1 MILGCRQKNEAI
13 YTQMRDMSKNSIPV
27 RIFRFY
33 AEGFRSMTIGK
44 TLWMIILIKLF
55 VMFAILKVFF
65 LPGFLGQFGSPSDR
79 QEYVAGELVDRAA
92 SAEE

>member
-1 MILGCRQKNEAI
+1 
-13 YTQMRDMSKNSIPV
+13 MSKTSIPV
-27 RIFRFY
+27 RILRFY

-55 VMFAILKVFF
+55 VMFAILKAFF
-65 LPGFLGQFGSPSDR
+65 LPSFLGKFGSPSDK

-92 SAEE
+92 PAEE